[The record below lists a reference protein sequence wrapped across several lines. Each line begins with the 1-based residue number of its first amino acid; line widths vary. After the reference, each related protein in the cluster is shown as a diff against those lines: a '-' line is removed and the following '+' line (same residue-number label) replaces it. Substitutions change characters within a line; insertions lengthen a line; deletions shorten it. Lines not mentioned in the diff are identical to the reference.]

1 MPPTIIDLTLA
12 KSPSPA
18 PAPASAPAPAIAPV
32 LTTGQVVDA
41 KKPLVNAVLMKE
53 LATTSEERLR
63 RLVRSI
69 CQANSEAA
77 RMAAETLLVP
87 ESEVNYLSAE
97 ESTEDEWD
105 EEEEDEVEE
114 DEEVKGETKEKSEE
128 SIVKEITIENNT
140 SSEYFFSCPE
150 ITGSD

>member
-18 PAPASAPAPAIAPV
+18 PAPAPAIAPV
-32 LTTGQVVDA
+32 LTTAQVVVA
-41 KKPLVNAVLMKE
+41 KKPLVNAVLLKE
-53 LATTSEERLR
+53 LATTPEVRLR
-63 RLVRSI
+63 SLMRSI

-105 EEEEDEVEE
+105 EEEEDEEVEE
-114 DEEVKGETKEKSEE
+114 DKEVKGETGEKKEELN
-128 SIVKEITIENNT
+128 VKEITIENNT
-140 SSEYFFSCPE
+140 SSEKVFCLE
-150 ITGSD
+150 ITESD

>member
-1 MPPTIIDLTLA
+1 MDYHFAFILFWNYPSNKIGNNSHQSLIMPPTIIDLTLV

-18 PAPASAPAPAIAPV
+18 PAPASAAIAPV
-32 LTTGQVVDA
+32 LTTAQVVVA
-41 KKPLVNAVLMKE
+41 KKPLINAVLLKE
-53 LATTSEERLR
+53 LATTPEDRLR

-105 EEEEDEVEE
+105 EEEEDEAEE
-114 DEEVKGETKEKSEE
+114 D
-128 SIVKEITIENNT
+128 
-140 SSEYFFSCPE
+140 
-150 ITGSD
+150 